1 MDFRVAYRS
10 FVIALTD
17 CLLRLLKECRH
28 STSMR
33 SRQRMVCLA
42 LALCGAHVFAQG
54 AAQPPPFDL
63 FFAAAAIDEKTARPA
78 LDGLA
83 ANWKDSYT
91 SMIIDL
97 ARLMRRAPMTAE
109 SEIIAPSFGDEET
122 GAAAGGQARDGFG
135 ARPVPR
141 ESLVRARLIRFLEKQ
156 TGKRFDETLNG
167 WREWMWT
174 LPYEPHPQ
182 YGEFKGMVYGRIDD
196 RMRRFFPPG
205 VQSAIRLDEIDWGGV
220 TVNGIPP
227 LEYPRVLPAKDAR
240 YLRDNNIVFGIVVN
254 GEARA
259 YPKRILAWHELATD
273 RVGGLELTVVYC
285 TLCGTVIPYEST
297 VAGRVLRFGTSG
309 LLYRS
314 NKLMFDEQ
322 TGSLWSALEGKPVVG
337 PLVGSGVELAPRE
350 VVTTTWGEWRMLHPE
365 TTVLSLETGHKRNYA
380 EGAAYRDYFASDDLY
395 FRVSQVDK
403 RLKNKAEVLT
413 LRVRPRLGGAAR
425 PVAIDVAFLKRNPVY
440 HFDVEGRRFV
450 VVTSP
455 RGANR
460 VYDLNDRSV
469 ALQSTQADG
478 IVTDANGG
486 RWRVTEEALIRESDE
501 TIRLSRVVAARAF
514 WFGWYAQFP
523 DTRLYQLQRD

>member
-1 MDFRVAYRS
+1 
-10 FVIALTD
+10 
-17 CLLRLLKECRH
+17 
-28 STSMR
+28 MR
-33 SRQRMVCLA
+33 SRRRVVCFA
-42 LALCGAHVFAQG
+42 LALWGVHVFAQH
-54 AAQPPPFDL
+54 AAQPPPIDVFL
-63 FFAAAAIDEKTARPA
+63 AAAATDEKTARPA
-78 LDGLA
+78 LDRLA

-97 ARLMRRAPMTAE
+97 ARLMRRAPASVE
-109 SEIIAPSFGDEET
+109 SETIAPSFGDEED
-122 GAAAGGQARDGFG
+122 AAAGGGQARDGFG

-141 ESLVRARLIRFLEKQ
+141 ESLVRRRLIRFLEKQ
-156 TGKRFDETLNG
+156 TGKRFDEALNG

-174 LPYEPHPQ
+174 LPPEPHPQ
-182 YGEFKGMVYGRIDD
+182 YGEFKGMVYSRIDQ

-227 LEYPRVLPAKDAR
+227 LEYPRVLPAVDAR
-240 YLRDNNIVFGIVVN
+240 YLRDNNIVFGVVVN

-273 RVGGLELTVVYC
+273 RVGGGELTLVYC

-297 VAGRVLRFGTSG
+297 VAGRLLRFGTSG

-322 TGSLWSALEGKPVVG
+322 TASLWSALEGKPVVG
-337 PLVGSGVELAPRE
+337 PLVGSDIELTPRE
-350 VVTTTWGEWRMLHPE
+350 VVTTTWGEWRVLHPE
-365 TTVLSLETGHKRNYA
+365 TTVLSLETGHKRNYS

-395 FRVSQVDK
+395 FRVSQMDK

-413 LRVRPRLGGAAR
+413 LRMRPRLGGAAR

-440 HFDVEGRRFV
+440 HFDVEGRRLV

-460 VYDLNDRSV
+460 VYDLGDRSV
-469 ALQSTQADG
+469 AFQTGQADQ
-478 IVTDANGG
+478 VVMDADGR
-486 RWRVTEEALIRESDE
+486 RWRVSEEALVPEGDDA
-501 TIRLSRVVAARAF
+501 TRLPRVAAARAF

-523 DTRLYQLQRD
+523 ETMLIK